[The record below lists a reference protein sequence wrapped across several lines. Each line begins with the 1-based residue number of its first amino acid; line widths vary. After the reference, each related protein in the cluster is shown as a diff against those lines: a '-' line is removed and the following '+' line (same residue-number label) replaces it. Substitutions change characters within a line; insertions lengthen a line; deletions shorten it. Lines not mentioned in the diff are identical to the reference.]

1 MVHRKHLNLTKWTL
15 SHNTGAELALAILGA
30 AGTYTA
36 LTESTK
42 DDKVVDVLKR
52 IVNAIVFGRS
62 RKADDK

>member
-1 MVHRKHLNLTKWTL
+1 MVHRNHLNPIHMDFIAQHW
-15 SHNTGAELALAILGA
+15 AELALAILGA

-52 IVNAIVFGRS
+52 IVNAIVLGRS